1 MMGFLNQ
8 YEPDT
13 EIDETGT
20 WLSIGDLM
28 SGLVMLFAL
37 LLVVSLLLINEA
49 ADRAKDSRVVIIQS
63 LQETLKAAGINA
75 NIDPVSGDISI
86 LDSVLFDSGSYE
98 LKPEGI
104 RFLERFV
111 PIYSK
116 ALFSDE
122 TIASQIQFVVIE
134 GHTSAA
140 GGWDY
145 NMDLSLK
152 RANSV
157 SQEISQMTFAR
168 KDAFRSGLLVSGRGE
183 AAANQTHNQASDRK
197 VVFRFQFTGDQ
208 FLKWFIEDS
217 GLGRG

>member
-1 MMGFLNQ
+1 MSFLNH

-37 LLVVSLLLINEA
+37 LLVVSLLLISEA
-49 ADRAKDSRVVIIQS
+49 ADRAKASRIVIIQA
-63 LQETLKAAGINA
+63 LEETLKSAGINA
-75 NIDPVSGDISI
+75 NIDQKSGDISI
-86 LDSVLFDSGSYE
+86 LDSVLFDSGSYD
-98 LKPEGI
+98 LKPEGV
-104 RFLERFV
+104 RFLETFV
-111 PIYSK
+111 PIYSR

-122 TIASQIQFVVIE
+122 KTAEQIQFVVIE

-145 NMDLSLK
+145 NMELSLK

-157 SQEISQMTFAR
+157 SQEISQMIFDG
-168 KDAFRSGLLVSGRGE
+168 KGAFRKRLLVSGRGE
-183 AAANQTHNQASDRK
+183 ANAEQKYNQASDRK

-208 FLKWFIEDS
+208 FLEWFINDS

>member
-1 MMGFLNQ
+1 MSFLNH

-37 LLVVSLLLINEA
+37 LLVVSLLLISEA
-49 ADRAKDSRVVIIQS
+49 ADRAKASRIVIIQA
-63 LQETLKAAGINA
+63 LEETLKSAGINA
-75 NIDPVSGDISI
+75 NIDQKSGDISI
-86 LDSVLFDSGSYE
+86 LDSVLFDSGSYD
-98 LKPEGI
+98 LKPEGV
-104 RFLERFV
+104 RFLETFV
-111 PIYSK
+111 PIYSR

-122 TIASQIQFVVIE
+122 TTAEQIQFVVIE

-140 GGWDY
+140 GEWDY
-145 NMDLSLK
+145 NMELSLK

-157 SQEISQMTFAR
+157 SQEISQMTFDR
-168 KDAFRSGLLVSGRGE
+168 KGAFRKRLLVSGRGE
-183 AAANQTHNQASDRK
+183 ANAEQKYNQASDRK

-208 FLKWFIEDS
+208 FLEWFINDS

>member
-1 MMGFLNQ
+1 MSFLNH

-63 LQETLKAAGINA
+63 LEETLKAAGINA

-104 RFLERFV
+104 RFLGTFV
-111 PIYSK
+111 PIYSR

-122 TIASQIQFVVIE
+122 AIASQIQFVVIE

-145 NMDLSLK
+145 NMELSLK

-157 SQEISQMTFAR
+157 SRQINLMNFTG
-168 KDAFRSGLLVSGRGE
+168 KNAFRSRLLVSGRGE
-183 AAANQTHNQASDRK
+183 AAADQLQNQASDRK
-197 VVFRFQFTGDQ
+197 VMFRFQFTGDQ
-208 FLKWFIEDS
+208 FLNWFINES

>member
-1 MMGFLNQ
+1 MSFLNH

-13 EIDETGT
+13 DIDETGT

-49 ADRAKDSRVVIIQS
+49 ADRAKNSRVVIIQS
-63 LQETLKAAGINA
+63 LEQTLKAAGINA

-86 LDSVLFDSGSYE
+86 LDSVLFDSGSAE
-98 LKPEGI
+98 LKPEGV
-104 RFLERFV
+104 RFLETFV
-111 PIYSK
+111 PVYSR
-116 ALFSDE
+116 AIFSDNAVAE
-122 TIASQIQFVVIE
+122 QIQFVVIE

-152 RANSV
+152 RANNV
-157 SQEISQMTFAR
+157 SHEISQMTFAR
-168 KDAFRSGLLVSGRGE
+168 KDAFRSRLLVSGRGE
-183 AAANQTHNQASDRK
+183 AAANQTHNQSSDRK

-208 FLKWFIEDS
+208 FLNWFVNES

>member
-1 MMGFLNQ
+1 MSFLNH

-37 LLVVSLLLINEA
+37 LLVVSLLLLNEA
-49 ADRAKDSRVVIIQS
+49 AEKAKQSRVVIIQA
-63 LQETLKAAGINA
+63 LEETLKAAGINA
-75 NIDPVSGDISI
+75 NVDPVSGDISI
-86 LDSVLFDSGSYE
+86 MDSVLFDSGSSE
-98 LKPEGI
+98 LKPDGI
-104 RFLERFV
+104 QFLETFV

-116 ALFSDE
+116 AIFSQKE
-122 TIASQIQFVVIE
+122 VAEQVQYVVVE
-134 GHTSAA
+134 GHTSSA

-145 NMDLSLK
+145 NMNLSLQ
-152 RANSV
+152 RANTV
-157 SQEISQMTFAR
+157 SREIGRMNFVG
-168 KDAFRSGLLVSGRGE
+168 KDAFRNSLLVSGRGE
-183 AAANQTHNQASDRK
+183 AGARQDVNQASDRK

-208 FLKWFIEDS
+208 FLNWFINES

>member
-1 MMGFLNQ
+1 MSFLNH

-13 EIDETGT
+13 DIDETGT

-49 ADRAKDSRVVIIQS
+49 ADRAKNSRVVIIQS
-63 LQETLKAAGINA
+63 LEQTLKAAGINA

-86 LDSVLFDSGSYE
+86 LDSVLFDSGSAE
-98 LKPEGI
+98 LKPEGV
-104 RFLERFV
+104 RFLETFV
-111 PIYSK
+111 PVYSR
-116 ALFSDE
+116 AIFSDNAVAE
-122 TIASQIQFVVIE
+122 QIQFVVIE

-152 RANSV
+152 RANNV
-157 SQEISQMTFAR
+157 SHEISQMTFVG
-168 KDAFRSGLLVSGRGE
+168 KEAFRSRLLVSGRGE
-183 AAANQTHNQASDRK
+183 AAANQTHNQSSDRK

-208 FLKWFIEDS
+208 FLNWFVNES

>member
-1 MMGFLNQ
+1 MSFLNH

-13 EIDETGT
+13 DIDETGT

-49 ADRAKDSRVVIIQS
+49 ADRAKNSRVVIIQS
-63 LQETLKAAGINA
+63 LEQTLKAAGINA

-86 LDSVLFDSGSYE
+86 LDSVLFDSGSAD
-98 LKPEGI
+98 LKPEGV
-104 RFLERFV
+104 RFLETFV
-111 PIYSK
+111 PVYSR
-116 ALFSDE
+116 AIFSDNAVAE
-122 TIASQIQFVVIE
+122 QIQFVVIE

-152 RANSV
+152 RANNV
-157 SQEISQMTFAR
+157 SHEISQMTFVG
-168 KDAFRSGLLVSGRGE
+168 KEAFRSRLLVSGRGE
-183 AAANQTHNQASDRK
+183 AAANQTHNQSSDRK

-208 FLKWFIEDS
+208 FLNWFVNES

>member
-1 MMGFLNQ
+1 MSFLNH

-13 EIDETGT
+13 DIDETGT

-49 ADRAKDSRVVIIQS
+49 ADRAKNSRVVIIQS
-63 LQETLKAAGINA
+63 LEQTLKAAGINA

-86 LDSVLFDSGSYE
+86 LDSVLFDSGSAE
-98 LKPEGI
+98 LKPEGV
-104 RFLERFV
+104 RFLETFV
-111 PIYSK
+111 PVYSR
-116 ALFSDE
+116 AIFSDNAVAE
-122 TIASQIQFVVIE
+122 QIQFVVIE

-152 RANSV
+152 RANNV
-157 SQEISQMTFAR
+157 SHEISQMTFVG
-168 KDAFRSGLLVSGRGE
+168 KEAFRSRLLVSGRGE
-183 AAANQTHNQASDRK
+183 AAANQTHNPSSDRK

-208 FLKWFIEDS
+208 FLNWFVNES

>member
-1 MMGFLNQ
+1 MSFLNH

-13 EIDETGT
+13 DIDETGA

-49 ADRAKDSRVVIIQS
+49 ADRAKDSRVVIIQA
-63 LQETLKAAGINA
+63 LQETLKSAGINA

-86 LDSVLFDSGSYE
+86 MDSVLFDSGSAE
-98 LKPEGI
+98 LKPAGV
-104 RFLERFV
+104 RFLETFV
-111 PIYSK
+111 PIYSR
-116 ALFSDE
+116 AIFSDE
-122 TIASQIQFVVIE
+122 AIAEQIQFVVIE

-157 SQEISQMTFAR
+157 SHEISQMKFGG
-168 KDAFRSGLLVSGRGE
+168 KDAFRSRLLVSGRGE
-183 AAANQTHNQASDRK
+183 AAANQAQSQASDRK

-208 FLKWFIEDS
+208 FLNWFINES